1 MSNNKYSTIAF
12 TVMEYKTKNAQF
24 ILTKN
29 LSRKILM
36 IGEYFKNNAPGGMA
50 AVLASYNEYFEDMR
64 FIPTWRNGNILVKVW
79 YAIYSY
85 ITFIT
90 YMIFCRSIKII
101 HIQGAA
107 FASFERNIFFV
118 RFGKLF
124 GKKVIMH
131 MHCADFESYYNP
143 SKHKKRIID
152 TINSCDLFLVLSD
165 SWKDYFINIGCKK
178 EIIQILNNTITPP
191 EFIKSNKDN
200 KYLNL
205 LYLGVIGQRK
215 GIYDILKALK
225 DNKDKFEEKVKLRI
239 GGNQEEEKLKNTIL
253 NYGLNDMVVFEGFV
267 SGAKKIECLNWADVY
282 ILPSFNEGL
291 PIGILEAMSYGHP
304 IISSPVGGIPT
315 IVKDGENGF
324 LVEPGNS
331 EEIAQ
336 AINKLLND
344 RSLIEILG
352 KNSIKIVQPF
362 MPENVFATLK
372 NMYKQL
378 L

>member
-1 MSNNKYSTIAF
+1 
-12 TVMEYKTKNAQF
+12 MEYKTKNAQF

-352 KNSIKIVQPF
+352 KNSIKMVQPF

>member
-1 MSNNKYSTIAF
+1 MNKNNIP
-12 TVMEYKTKNAQF
+12 YKINKEVSH
-24 ILTKN
+24 KV
-29 LSRKILM
+29 LM
-36 IGEYFKNNAPGGMA
+36 IGEYFKHNAPGGMA

-64 FIPTWRNGNILVKVW
+64 FIPTWRNGNFCIKLW
-79 YAIYSY
+79 YAVYSY
-85 ITFIT
+85 IIFLM
-90 YMIFCRSIKII
+90 YMIFCKSIKIV
-101 HIQGAA
+101 HLQGAA

-118 RFGKLF
+118 KVGKFF
-124 GKKVIMH
+124 GKKIIMH

-143 SKHKKRIID
+143 SKHKKRIIE
-152 TINSCDLFLVLSD
+152 TINSCDLFLVLSE
-165 SWKDYFINIGCKK
+165 SWKDYFINIGCKN
-178 EIIQILNNTITPP
+178 EIIQVLNNTITPP
-191 EFIKSNKDN
+191 EFIDCRKDK

-225 DNKDKFEEKVKLRI
+225 DNKEKFEGKVKLRI

-253 NYGLNDMVVFEGFV
+253 KYGLNDMVVFDGFV

-291 PIGILEAMSYGHP
+291 PIAILEAMSYGHP

-315 IVKDGENGF
+315 VVKDGINGF

-331 EEIAQ
+331 QDIALS
-336 AINKLLND
+336 ISNFLND
-344 RSLIEILG
+344 RSLIEEYG

-362 MPENVFATLK
+362 MPQYVFATLE
-372 NMYKQL
+372 NLYKKL